1 MVRTAK
7 AMPGPPDGQDIP
19 HLARSQ
25 ASASPR
31 SLHIPTHAERAKS
44 NNRCES
50 EEQNGH
56 IRPMTETPKST
67 HPIEEDPEPRRRG
80 ARRSGGFLLHDVA
93 PTYTYLTLQP
103 PRQRQINDIKGKGKA
118 EDGDTVPPKSTTGV
132 RRRRK
137 PSIGSSPLSTEAYNQ
152 NDTSGSQNLVSH
164 GSDQIL
170 PIHPEPDANTRLSSN
185 TSSVTGRLS
194 GNEPHIAV
202 ESSPSTFGHGT
213 DSAQIVNLAL
223 NLSESRRRNVSAGR
237 LYPVYVNGARRHVS
251 SEQNPPG
258 LTGRPISIGGI
269 NLRRHLNDQ
278 RRISRNL
285 AASSSIS
292 NHDSPSPRSAQ
303 CNNGD
308 DIYASSRFYSSD
320 ITHETVLHPSE
331 ATLARAEKARITFEL
346 SYEYRRL
353 LQYLPKLPAPS
364 SSRAVTSKADNGPES
379 VASYDLGRV
388 YDPLQYIRNRKV
400 RGRERKHLDA
410 EAEGFKDTNRVKL
423 WVDMVVSKRGAED
436 SPRNDKTVLPTLD
449 SVQVDLYNGQTPPTP
464 GDSPRS
470 NARPTKSEKQNL
482 NWAFTPW
489 DLLADAVWLDSDE
502 NIKLIEDAKGNKL
515 LPSKRTSKANT
526 PRTSLEQA
534 RPPSK
539 RSLSLPRQPVPDQH
553 GPRVIDTKPK
563 HSRLRGHI
571 RGKPYEVKASSHGYE
586 SPQDRRGR
594 WRRNF
599 IRSRSPSSSE
609 ESLTNGASGYAWGRH
624 RDQDGL
630 DTAAPEKHMMELLA
644 QEIDDDPFS
653 SPQVIQPTK
662 DRQNKEKVP
671 SERKRS
677 VDDTAAT
684 ESEHQASKSEQDL
697 QLASSTQSQTLSR
710 HSPQEQRGRQPRVS
724 FDGLD
729 VVASD
734 SPSGF
739 HFGPSIFINRSASN
753 SRSVSP
759 KKALP
764 SRLRPS
770 LHRRT
775 DSRRSVSENDFAVDR
790 PSHDRSGP
798 QRGRHIGPKD
808 SHQGVQKSD
817 SASNL
822 LSPVTA
828 ELLGKRFR
836 RFNNSSSSIKG
847 VKENKDPEFRFRGL
861 LKRSRIAELVGNEVS
876 KVGDMI
882 LRRDG
887 SNISRPTT
895 PVSAKAPWD
904 SETDGEH
911 STLENTPETDL
922 SRATT
927 NNDDGGRLSRISTK
941 NNQPT
946 YHFQN
951 LPAFRSSISQA
962 SPGSSTAASPEDHPI
977 IRQQMAQKARGRS
990 RNFER
995 LAPPRIDMRNVSPS
1009 ASPSSDRTRANAT
1022 RNSSTSHSD
1031 HRVRDADRRFNDVL
1045 GIPGTVRNA
1054 VAPTGLSNFSSS
1066 TTKHHTSTDR
1076 LALGDR
1082 QWSISD
1088 RSVSN
1093 THKHGTATK
1102 RDIARVRAL
1111 LLSSGIKANEIT
1123 RQANSIDDPPFLPQL
1138 REIRQKLGAENIPR
1152 VPRAQEHLLT
1162 ARLIV
1167 KEIES
1172 VNQSL
1177 RDAAECFSTSTVEDL
1192 HSRFKKLDEEVTGNV
1207 IPHVRNSADDADHLS
1222 TELTTT
1228 WTLEVR
1234 NLSERVER
1242 GLRRRRRRLRWVR
1255 RGGWVLLEWVL
1266 LGIMWCVWGIVVVVR
1281 VVKGVIGGVLGVVR
1295 WMLWL

>member
-1 MVRTAK
+1 
-7 AMPGPPDGQDIP
+7 
-19 HLARSQ
+19 
-25 ASASPR
+25 
-31 SLHIPTHAERAKS
+31 SL
-44 NNRCES
+44 ES
-50 EEQNGH
+50 
-56 IRPMTETPKST
+56 
-67 HPIEEDPEPRRRG
+67 
-80 ARRSGGFLLHDVA
+80 
-93 PTYTYLTLQP
+93 Y
-103 PRQRQINDIKGKGKA
+103 
-118 EDGDTVPPKSTTGV
+118 
-132 RRRRK
+132 
-137 PSIGSSPLSTEAYNQ
+137 
-152 NDTSGSQNLVSH
+152 

-170 PIHPEPDANTRLSSN
+170 PIHPEPGAETRLSSDA
-185 TSSVTGRLS
+185 SSVTDRLS
-194 GNEPHIAV
+194 GNEPHNLA
-202 ESSPSTFGHGT
+202 ESTPSAFGHDT
-213 DSAQIVNLAL
+213 DPAQIVNLAL
-223 NLSESRRRNVSAGR
+223 NLSESRRRNISAGR
-237 LYPVYVNGARRHVS
+237 LSPVYVNGNRRHVS

-258 LTGRPISIGGI
+258 LTGRPISIGGV

-278 RRISRNL
+278 RRISRTL
-285 AASSSIS
+285 AASSTTNS
-292 NHDSPSPRSAQ
+292 HDIPSPRSARSS
-303 CNNGD
+303 NGD
-308 DIYASSRFYSSD
+308 DISASPKVYNSD
-320 ITHETVLHPSE
+320 RTHETVLHPSE

-353 LQYLPKLPAPS
+353 LQYLPKLPTAS
-364 SSRAVTSKADNGPES
+364 SSRLVTSKADNGPES
-379 VASYDLGRV
+379 LASYDLGRV

-423 WVDMVVSKRGAED
+423 WIDIVASEYEARD
-436 SPRNDKTVLPTLD
+436 SLRNDEAVLPSLG
-449 SVQVDLYNGQTPPTP
+449 SVQVDLDNGQTSPVL
-464 GDSPRS
+464 GDPPRS

-489 DLLADAVWLDSDE
+489 DLLADAAWLDRDE

-515 LPSKRTSKANT
+515 LPPKKTSKTNT

-534 RPPSK
+534 RSPSK
-539 RSLSLPRQPVPDQH
+539 RSLSLPRQPVPDGH
-553 GPRVIDTKPK
+553 GPMVIDTKPK
-563 HSRLRGHI
+563 NSRLRGHI
-571 RGKPYEVKASSHGYE
+571 RGKSYEVKTSSQGYE

-609 ESLTNGASGYAWGRH
+609 DSLINGANGYAWGRH

-630 DTAAPEKHMMELLA
+630 DTAALEKQMMELLA
-644 QEIDDDPFS
+644 KEIDSEPLS
-653 SPQVIQPTK
+653 NSRVIPA
-662 DRQNKEKVP
+662 
-671 SERKRS
+671 ERKRS
-677 VDDTAAT
+677 VDDTAANK
-684 ESEHQASKSEQDL
+684 SEHQASNSEQDP
-697 QLASSTQSQTLSR
+697 QPASSTQSQILPR
-710 HSPQEQRGRQPRVS
+710 HSLEGQRGRQPRVS

-729 VVASD
+729 VATPN
-734 SPSGF
+734 SPNSF
-739 HFGPSIFINRSASN
+739 HFGPSIFINRSAPN

-759 KKALP
+759 KKPLP

-770 LHRRT
+770 PHRRT
-775 DSRRSVSENDFAVDR
+775 DSRRSVSENDFAVDK
-790 PSHDRSGP
+790 PSHDISGP
-798 QRGRHIGPKD
+798 QRGKNIGSKN
-808 SHQGVQKSD
+808 SHQGIEKSD

-847 VKENKDPEFRFRGL
+847 VKENRDAESRFRGL
-861 LKRSRIAELVGNEVS
+861 LKGSRIAELVGNEVS

-895 PVSAKAPWD
+895 PVSAKPPWD

-927 NNDDGGRLSRISTK
+927 NNDDGGKLSRISTK

-951 LPAFRSSISQA
+951 LPTFRSSISQA

-977 IRQQMAQKARGRS
+977 TRQQMAQKARGRS

-1009 ASPSSDRTRANAT
+1009 ASPPPNRTRVNHT
-1022 RNSSTSHSD
+1022 RSSSTSRSD

-1054 VAPTGLSNFSSS
+1054 IAPTGLSNLSSS
-1066 TTKHHTSTDR
+1066 TTKHHTNTNR
-1076 LALGDR
+1076 PTLGDR

-1093 THKHGTATK
+1093 TRKEGAVTK
-1102 RDIARVRAL
+1102 RDIAHVRAL
-1111 LLSSGIKANEIT
+1111 LLSSGIKANEIA
-1123 RQANSIDDPPFLPQL
+1123 RQTNSIDDPPFLPQL
-1138 REIRQKLGAENIPR
+1138 REVRQRLGEEKVPK

-1167 KEIES
+1167 KETES
-1172 VNQSL
+1172 MSQSL
-1177 RDAAECFSTSTVEDL
+1177 RDAAESFSTSTVEDL
-1192 HSRFKKLDEEVTGNV
+1192 LSRFRKLKEEVAGNV
-1207 IPHVRNSADDADHLS
+1207 IPHVRESADDADHLNAK
-1222 TELTTT
+1222 LTTT

-1255 RGGWVLLEWVL
+1255 RGGWVVLEWVL

-1281 VVKGVIGGVLGVVR
+1281 VVKGMIGGVLGVVR